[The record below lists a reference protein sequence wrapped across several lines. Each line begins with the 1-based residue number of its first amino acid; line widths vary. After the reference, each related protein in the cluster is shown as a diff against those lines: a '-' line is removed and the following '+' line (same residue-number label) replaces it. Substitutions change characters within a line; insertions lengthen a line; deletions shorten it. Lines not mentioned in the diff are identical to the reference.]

1 MNTAARKPPLS
12 LLLLALFALVIVRRA
27 WVSDDAYIT
36 FRTVDNFL
44 HGYGL
49 VWNVSERVQAY
60 THPLWMFLLMGA
72 DALTR
77 EIHFTSLVLS
87 ILTSCAALYLLATR
101 ITSSHL
107 AAAFAVL
114 ALTLSKAFVDYSTS
128 GLENPLSHL
137 LLVLFVIVFL
147 SNERRSLINLPT
159 NSPPT
164 KERRSLIGP
173 PFWLALLTSLLLLT
187 RLDLALLVAPACL
200 LFLAQNFNKP
210 TLRQLAFGSLPFLAW
225 EGFSLF
231 YYGFPF
237 PNTYYAKLSTGIPQ
251 IELTRQGIQYLLN
264 TLEFDPLTLL
274 LILAGV
280 LVAFTLRT
288 RKPTALALG
297 ILLYLAYVIRIGGD
311 FMAGRFLTVPLLLAV
326 ILLTQLDFD
335 ALPLPQTLLIF
346 AIPLLLGLNAP
357 DAPLDFHDTATLQ
370 TPTEHVDHR
379 GISDE
384 RLNYAPFT
392 APLALPRDAVPPTHI
407 WAWQGT
413 RDAGG
418 DRPFATKFGIGFY
431 GYNAGPD
438 IYIIDQLALADPLLA
453 RLPAARDIHWRVG
466 HYLRDLPGGY
476 ERTLETGK
484 NTIKNDDLALYYD
497 KLTLITRGP
506 LFSKTRLLEI
516 LKMNLGM
523 YDDLIHPDVYRYPD
537 MLHLHP
543 DDLPPAQPL
552 PFSDSGLEITWKS
565 PQSPTL
571 LEISLS
577 SDDDFLLI
585 YLQNGQEIASQTLL
599 APEYPE
605 NGLATHRLFIPDPA
619 QATHFDTLRILPI
632 RGEDFSL
639 GNLAFLTP

>member
-1 MNTAARKPPLS
+1 MNTAARKPPLP
-12 LLLLALFALVIVRRA
+12 LLLLLTLFALVIVRRA

-49 VWNVSERVQAY
+49 VWNVGERVQAY
-60 THPLWMFLLMGA
+60 THPLWMFLLVGA
-72 DALTR
+72 DTFTR
-77 EIHFTSLVLS
+77 EIHFTSLALS
-87 ILTSCAALYLLATR
+87 IFTSCTALYLLTTR
-101 ITSSHL
+101 ISPSQL

-137 LLVLFVIVFL
+137 LLVLFVVVFL
-147 SNERRSLINLPT
+147 ADERRST
-159 NSPPT
+159 GAH
-164 KERRSLIGP
+164 KA
-173 PFWLALLTSLLLLT
+173 FWLAFLTSLLLLT
-187 RLDLALLVAPACL
+187 RLDLALLIAPACL

-210 TLRQLAFGSLPFLAW
+210 TLRQLVFGSLPFLAW

-251 IELTRQGIQYLLN
+251 VELTRQGLEYLLN

-280 LVAFTLRT
+280 LVAFTLRA
-288 RKPTALALG
+288 RKPAALALG
-297 ILLYLAYVIRIGGD
+297 ILLYLAYIVRIGGD

-346 AIPLLLGLNAP
+346 AIPLLLGLEAP
-357 DAPLDFHDTATLQ
+357 DTPLDFRDTATLQ

-392 APLALPRDAVPPTHI
+392 APLALPRDAVPPTHV

-418 DRPFATKFGIGFY
+418 KRTFATKFGIGFY

-438 IYIIDQLALADPLLA
+438 IYVIDQLALADPLLA
-453 RLPAARDIHWRVG
+453 RLPARRDIHWRVG
-466 HYLRDLPGGY
+466 HYIREIPGGY

-484 NTIKNDDLALYYD
+484 NTLKDGDLAAYYD
-497 KLTLITRGP
+497 KLSLITRGP

-523 YDDLIHPDVYRYPD
+523 YNDLIHPDKYRYPNLIRIPAD
-537 MLHLHP
+537 EVP
-543 DDLPPAQPL
+543 SPPPAPDLPWNAPETLQ
-552 PFSDSGLEITWKS
+552 FTDSGLEITWDT
-565 PQSPTL
+565 PQAPAW

-585 YLQNGQEIASQTLL
+585 YLQNGEEL
-599 APEYPE
+599 ATQSLSGPEYPE
-605 NGLATHRLFIPDPA
+605 GGLAVHRVFIPQ
-619 QATHFDTLRILPI
+619 QATAFDALRILPM
-632 RGEDFSL
+632 RGEGFSL
-639 GNLAFLTP
+639 GHLTFLAP